1 LQVYVAVALY
11 VVPVMVNEPFAVSGG
26 EPQSTTVQAGVIP
39 LQVPSAWQV
48 RVFAPVME

>member
-1 LQVYVAVALY
+1 LQVYVAVEPY
-11 VVPVMVNEPFAVSGG
+11 VVPVVVKVALAALGAA
-26 EPQSTTVQAGVIP
+26 PQSTTVQVGVVP